1 MNYDF
6 QHLYQIQERSDNQI
20 VNQMRGQRGSGYGAN
35 DGFQIVDNAASN
47 RVIRPSENTHSKEEY
62 QKSVSSLTS
71 FDHTNAHEAVKKAAE
86 NGSGIAFIVGSE
98 STRDTQKLLKEM
110 NELKDK
116 NPGMEF
122 VYLDKDKIKEAAAS
136 DPNAAKWQDWI
147 SKSTNNDNLAFTS
160 LQSVKAGPD
169 GKPVIDRVVSTHWG
183 GDIKGDITDQNRYA
197 RKFTSSHSYNTT
209 AAGTENAQTARAKDT
224 GEAATNST
232 KTAEEIKKMEQQPA
246 GTPEES
252 REKASREEADKVMRA
267 RSEEASQKLQK
278 YLNGS
283 KYQIPFYQIPML
295 SNARPKW

>member
-1 MNYDF
+1 
-6 QHLYQIQERSDNQI
+6 
-20 VNQMRGQRGSGYGAN
+20 
-35 DGFQIVDNAASN
+35 
-47 RVIRPSENTHSKEEY
+47 
-62 QKSVSSLTS
+62 
-71 FDHTNAHEAVKKAAE
+71 
-86 NGSGIAFIVGSE
+86 
-98 STRDTQKLLKEM
+98 
-110 NELKDK
+110 
-116 NPGMEF
+116 MEF

>member
-1 MNYDF
+1 
-6 QHLYQIQERSDNQI
+6 
-20 VNQMRGQRGSGYGAN
+20 MRGQRGSGYGSN
-35 DGFQIVDNAASN
+35 DGFQIVDSAASN
-47 RVIRPSENTHSKEEY
+47 RIIRPSENTHSKEEY

-86 NGSGIAFIVGSE
+86 NGNGIAFIVGSE

-110 NELKDK
+110 SELKAK

-169 GKPVIDRVVSTHWG
+169 GKPVIDKVVSTHWG

-197 RKFTSSHSYNTT
+197 RKFTSSFSYNTDGGNVVHKEANT
-209 AAGTENAQTARAKDT
+209 PEKIGSETRVNAGTGAETGKIENPNTAT
-224 GEAATNST
+224 EATTSG
-232 KTAEEIKKMEQQPA
+232 Q
-246 GTPEES
+246 
-252 REKASREEADKVMRA
+252 
-267 RSEEASQKLQK
+267 RSEPSYLKALKAGKGFKQPFVWNK
-278 YLNGS
+278 YL
-283 KYQIPFYQIPML
+283 L
-295 SNARPKW
+295 ETW